1 MKRFIRTIC
10 LILVAVCLFTTTAY
24 AAEITES
31 RASNYF
37 WRTSAY
43 LDLVSGR
50 TFEIWF
56 DVEAVDIMDELGVKT
71 IKVQRSSNGSSWSTM
86 ATYTKADYSQMM
98 DYNSAGHADCIT
110 YTGTAGYY
118 YRALVT
124 FYAKNS
130 SGSSTYDTYT
140 AKLYLNPSN

>member
-1 MKRFIRTIC
+1 MKRFVHTIC

-24 AAEITES
+24 AAENPES

-43 LDLVSGR
+43 LDLVSGT
-50 TFEIWF
+50 TFEVWF
-56 DVEAVDIMDELGVKT
+56 DVDAVDLMDEVGVKT

-86 ATYTKADYSQMM
+86 KTYSRDAYSQMM
-98 DYNSAGHADCIT
+98 DYNSGSHADCVT
-110 YTGTAGYY
+110 YTGTTGYY

-130 SGSSTYDTYT
+130 SGSATYDTYT
-140 AKLYLNPSN
+140 TKLYLNPSN